1 MLTDRQDGNPDMWI
15 DVKIR
20 LLQLRQKK
28 HYKITIYGYARGNE
42 AVTYVDNIRR
52 YYDTLVWL
60 DEQQPQI
67 LKPDELPT
75 DTVMITGPE
84 TVILD

>member
-1 MLTDRQDGNPDMWI
+1 MWV

-28 HYKITIYGYARGNE
+28 HYKTTTYGYARGNE
-42 AVTYVDNIRR
+42 AVAYVDNIRR

-60 DEQQPQI
+60 DEEQPQI
-67 LKPDELPT
+67 LKQDELPT
-75 DTVMITGPE
+75 DTVMHSDTDSVLVE
-84 TVILD
+84 